1 MGECKESSS
10 DTLDV
15 SHVIDDLFSDLSP
28 TSIREIAELS
38 FCSSGA
44 ELSLVTREFNRLRDE
59 NDELTRVNAEYS
71 IRIKQLNEH
80 VEEMKNEISRLSGQL
95 VLAKKRCAKEV
106 KRHSRELEE
115 VRKTERV
122 SRNLALKEQA
132 VMYCNQKEDLES
144 KSRVLRE
151 EFAEEKRIS
160 ESRAV
165 MLETSKTEVM
175 DLSTKLRDCLQ
186 HERELKDQVMKLHGR
201 LREFKVPS
209 PSVFEDVDETEKPL
223 TYMIPGQLLSVFRS
237 SISSA

>member
-28 TSIREIAELS
+28 TSIREIADTS

-59 NDELTRVNAEYS
+59 NDELTRVNQEYS
-71 IRIKQLNEH
+71 IRLKQMNQQ
-80 VEEMKNEISRLSGQL
+80 VKDMKKEISRLSGQL
-95 VLAKKRCAKEV
+95 ALAKKRCAKEV
-106 KRHSRELEE
+106 KRHSRELEQ
-115 VRKTERV
+115 VRKTERD
-122 SRNLALKEQA
+122 SRNLALQEQA
-132 VMYCNQKEDLES
+132 VMHCNENEEQES
-144 KSRVLRE
+144 ESRALRE

-175 DLSTKLRDCLQ
+175 NLSKKLRDCLE
-186 HERELKDQVMKLHGR
+186 HERELQDQVVKLYAR

-209 PSVFEDVDETEKPL
+209 PSVFEDVDEPEKPL